1 MNSKGN
7 DIYFIVLTQ
16 GGHQIQS
23 HERENIDYGTVRV
36 CSKFW
41 NPESLG
47 LNNICVL
54 SDQALILALRFHG
67 SNYQSQVRAHHQ

>member
-7 DIYFIVLTQ
+7 AIFFAVLTQ

-23 HERENIDYGTVRV
+23 HEREKENIDYGTVRV

-47 LNNICVL
+47 LNNICV
-54 SDQALILALRFHG
+54 
-67 SNYQSQVRAHHQ
+67 